1 MNNKS
6 SLLRKLE
13 KQDVIIHSTQKGIKK
28 ISEQINWFTN
38 KILFFLL
45 LTSLLTLVFA
55 FFDQTKNMAN
65 IFLCFSLFGL
75 ILISYVH
82 FGFLEP
88 RKNKVI
94 DKKNRIEKEY
104 ILKKTENVDL
114 LFEELM
120 NNGIENVK
128 VRTAKNI
135 LIKKKEL
142 LCNNEHD
149 NLEDLF
155 EDTKSLSLGSKH
167 KDINLINY

>member
-13 KQDVIIHSTQKGIKK
+13 KQDVIIYSTQKGIKK

-45 LTSLLTLVFA
+45 FISFLALAFA
-55 FFDQTKNMAN
+55 FFDQTRNMAN
-65 IFLCFSLFGL
+65 IFLCFSFFGL
-75 ILISYVH
+75 ILISCVH

-94 DKKNRIEKEY
+94 EKKNRVEKEY
-104 ILKKTENVDL
+104 ILNKTENVDL

-128 VRTAKNI
+128 GRTAKNI

>member
-6 SLLRKLE
+6 SLLKKLE
-13 KQDVIIHSTQKGIKK
+13 KQDVIIHSTQKCLKK
-28 ISEQINWFTN
+28 MSKQINWFTN

-45 LTSLLTLVFA
+45 FTSFLALFCVF
-55 FFDQTKNMAN
+55 FEQTKDMAN
-65 IFLCFSLFGL
+65 IFLYFSFFGL
-75 ILISYVH
+75 IFIACVH

-94 DKKNRIEKEY
+94 EKKNRVEKEY
-104 ILKKTENVDL
+104 ILNKIENVDL

-128 VRTAKNI
+128 ERTAKNI
-135 LIKKKEL
+135 STKKKEL
-142 LCNNEHD
+142 LCNKKHE

-155 EDTKSLSLGSKH
+155 EDTKSLSLGSKY